1 MTTLVLTEKPKV
13 AKRIASILSKNA
25 KQHKIGRLT
34 YYTFELDGEEYIV
47 VPAAGHL
54 LELDY
59 PEGEWVYPMILPP
72 DDLILREIESKSQ
85 FLRVIERLGRK
96 ADRIIVA
103 TDLDAEG
110 SSIAL
115 EIMKALGWEKTKEI
129 CRMEF
134 SSLNAEEIR
143 RAFKDLKPFDYPRAN
158 AGWARRVLDL
168 QWGANVSRGLTLST
182 RKRSWVRVLSSGSVQ
197 GPTLSLIVR
206 REREIR
212 SFIPKKYYV
221 VTAIMEGEKGKFE
234 MRVSPPRGEEK
245 IWKREYAEKAAE
257 SIRGKVLKA
266 KVKSRKVTIK
276 PPPPFDGTS
285 MQVEVSRITG
295 LTPKQIAD
303 RSSGIAQQLYEAG
316 LISYIGTESQKYP
329 KNWKKD
335 DFVKMVEII
344 RSYSPLREDASFVL
358 NDMRDHPVEGTKD
371 DPAHPTIH
379 VVGAPDEDFR
389 SKNHRRVYE
398 IIARRNL
405 ATLSPDAVVKRV
417 NVEVEV
423 DSFKF
428 KASGAALLEEGWLR
442 VYPYAK
448 KDYSMPQVEN
458 GEEIRCVDVRIEEK
472 ETQPPKRYTPISI
485 IKEMERL
492 GLGTKNTRVQIL
504 DILKEREY
512 IEGKSFKPTPLGEAV
527 AEVLEEY
534 VPDLTSPDLTSK
546 LEEAMNRIE
555 MGELDHKAFLS
566 DALAKLEDIMKD
578 FKSKEGLIS
587 EKLAKAVQEYRNS
600 QYTVGTCPECG
611 RELLLKK
618 SKYGYFVICSGY
630 PKECDVKYNILPG
643 ERILKE
649 HCKCGLPLVEGRI
662 KTKSNRTLKY
672 TRCLGNCD
680 ESPVRCAKCGGVMVP
695 KKGRYGVYL
704 QCKEC
709 GSVNFFRVRKR

>member
-1 MTTLVLTEKPKV
+1 MTTLILTEKPKV
-13 AKRIASILSKNA
+13 AKRIASILSKSA
-25 KQHKIGRLT
+25 KQRKIGRLS
-34 YYTFELDGEEYIV
+34 YYTFELNGEEYVV

-59 PEGEWVYPMILPP
+59 PEGEWIYPVIMPP
-72 DDLILREIESKSQ
+72 DELILRSIESKKQ
-85 FLRVIERLGRK
+85 FLRIIEKLGRR

-115 EIMKALGWEKTKEI
+115 EIMKALNWEKNKEI
-129 CRMEF
+129 YRMEF

-143 RAFKDLKPFDYPRAN
+143 EAFRDLKPFDYPRAN
-158 AGWARRVLDL
+158 AGWSRRVLDL

-182 RKRSWVRVLSSGSVQ
+182 RKKRWVKILSSGRVQ
-197 GPTLSLIVR
+197 GPTLSLIVK

-212 SFIPKKYYV
+212 NFVPRKYYV
-221 VTAIMEGEKGKFE
+221 VTAVMESERGKFE
-234 MRVSPPRGEEK
+234 MKLSPPRGEEK
-245 IWKREYAEKAAE
+245 IWEREYAESASQA
-257 SIRGKVLKA
+257 IMGKSFKI
-266 KVKSRKVTIK
+266 KVRSRKVSLK

-303 RSSGIAQQLYEAG
+303 RSTGIAQQLYEAG

-329 KNWKKD
+329 KNWKKE
-335 DFVKMVEII
+335 DFVRMIETIGKYPPLKDDADFVI
-344 RSYSPLREDASFVL
+344 R
-358 NDMRDHPVEGTKD
+358 NMRDKPIEGKKD

-379 VVGAPDEDFR
+379 VVGAPDKLE

-405 ATLSPDAVVKRV
+405 ATLSPDAVIERISA
-417 NVEVEV
+417 EVSV

-428 KASGAALLEEGWLR
+428 KVNGASLLEEGWLR
-442 VYPYAK
+442 VYPYSR
-448 KDYSMPQVEN
+448 KDFSMPPVRDGDEV
-458 GEEIRCVDVRIEEK
+458 RCVDVKIEEK
-472 ETQPPKRYTPISI
+472 ETQPPKRYTPVSI
-485 IKEMERL
+485 IKEMEKL

-504 DILKEREY
+504 DILKERGY
-512 IEGKSFKPTPLGEAV
+512 VEGNSFKPTSLGEAV

-534 VPDLTSPDLTSK
+534 VPELTSPELTSR

-555 MGELDHKAFLS
+555 RGELDHRVFLN
-566 DALAKLEDIMKD
+566 DALSKLRKIMKD
-578 FKSKEGLIS
+578 FKKKEGYIS
-587 EKLAKAVQEYRNS
+587 EKLSKAVQEYRIS
-600 QYTVGTCPECG
+600 QNVVGKCPKCG
-611 RELLLKK
+611 RDLLLKK

-630 PKECDVKYNILPG
+630 PDKCDVKYSLFPG

-649 HCKCGLPLVEGRI
+649 SCKCGLPLVEGKI
-662 KTKSNRTLKY
+662 KTKSNKILKY
-672 TRCLGNCD
+672 KRCLGNCE